1 LELPVSLRLI
11 VLLLVAFI
19 VPGCDRQK
27 PEAPQAPAE
36 QTDAAKGVDRSKKGT
51 AAPDVTFL
59 APDGGETSL
68 AELEGPMLVNLWAS
82 WCAPCV
88 KELPTLNALVRRE
101 AGKGALNVLVVS
113 QDIGT
118 QASVESFLAKL
129 KVPNLGAYQD
139 PEMKLTEALGVRVMP
154 TTVLYDTAGKE
165 VWRYVGDLDWTG
177 AEARALLAE
186 VSPAATR

>member
-36 QTDAAKGVDRSKKGT
+36 QAGAAKGVDRSQKGT
-51 AAPDVTFL
+51 AAPDITFL

-68 AELEGPMLVNLWAS
+68 AELEGPMLVNLWAT

-88 KELPTLNALVRRE
+88 KELPTLNAL
-101 AGKGALNVLVVS
+101 AQSQDGAIRVMAVS
-113 QDIGT
+113 QDMGT
-118 QASVESFLAKL
+118 QASVESFLGKL
-129 KVPNLGAYQD
+129 KVAKLEAYQD
-139 PEMKLTEALGVRVMP
+139 PEMKLTDALGVRVMP
-154 TTVLYDTAGKE
+154 TTVLYDRAGKE

-177 AEARALLAE
+177 REAKALLAE
-186 VSPAATR
+186 VSPVATR

>member
-19 VPGCDRQK
+19 APGCDRQK

-36 QTDAAKGVDRSKKGT
+36 QAGPAKGVDRSQKGK

-59 APDGGETSL
+59 SPDGEETNL
-68 AELEGPMLVNLWAS
+68 AELDGAVLVNLWAT

-88 KELPTLNALVRRE
+88 KELPTLNALARSQDGVKVI
-101 AGKGALNVLVVS
+101 AVS
-113 QDIGT
+113 QDMGT
-118 QASVESFLAKL
+118 QASIESFLAKL
-129 KVPNLGAYQD
+129 KVPKLEAYQD
-139 PEMKLTEALGVRVMP
+139 PEMKLTDALGVRVMP
-154 TTVLYDTAGKE
+154 TTVLYDAAGKE

-177 AEARALLAE
+177 REAKALLAE
-186 VSPAATR
+186 VRPVATR